1 MDSRL
6 QSSRRKWRWVCFS
19 RRNRSKA
26 ESSITLD
33 MGKEEEGSLQP
44 EAAAETQEIMSPR
57 IGAAAARRLH
67 IHIGL

>member
-1 MDSRL
+1 
-6 QSSRRKWRWVCFS
+6 
-19 RRNRSKA
+19 
-26 ESSITLD
+26 